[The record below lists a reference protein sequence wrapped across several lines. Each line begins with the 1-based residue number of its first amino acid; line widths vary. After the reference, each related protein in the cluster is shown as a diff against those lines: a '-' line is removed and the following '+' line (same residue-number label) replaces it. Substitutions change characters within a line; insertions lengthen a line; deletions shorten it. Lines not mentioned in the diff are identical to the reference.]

1 VEVSGGKTMKIKLGA
16 RNPPQTAI
24 YAQTNTKPRILLVG
38 VNVQYY
44 ADLLYEAGAKPAA
57 KI

>member
-1 VEVSGGKTMKIKLGA
+1 MTLSRSLVGVAVALAAMAASA
-16 RNPPQTAI
+16 Q
-24 YAQTNTKPRILLVG
+24 QTNTKPRILLVG

-57 KI
+57 KT